1 MHLLRKIMIFLLG
14 ATSILSAAIF
24 FIADPSPD
32 HFVQVVAE
40 GQQTPLGQITTR
52 NTAIG
57 AFKSEVAFNHKI
69 KSDQGKAF
77 YGYELSI
84 SGNDRLDRIAIGI
97 TNNLITRMETWNGN
111 KLLEQQELGFVG
123 KMSWGDDQTMSLAFY
138 DQTNTRYPGRSHIS
152 LRLFSGRGFLGDIA
166 SLPVDLSAY
175 GDLSGEKGIGIFARS
190 LDAKPIAQPTFSN
203 LKIWK
208 NYASWD

>member
-1 MHLLRKIMIFLLG
+1 MIVLLG
-14 ATSILSAAIF
+14 ATSILGAAIF

-52 NTAIG
+52 NTAFG

-84 SGNDRLDRIAIGI
+84 SGNDQLDRIAISI
-97 TNNLITRMETWNGN
+97 TNNPITRMEIWGNGN
-111 KLLEQQELGFVG
+111 KVDRTARTRICRQDELATT
-123 KMSWGDDQTMSLAFY
+123 KTMSLVFY
-138 DQTNTRYPGRSHIS
+138 DQTNTSIPDAVIS
-152 LRLFSGRGFLGDIA
+152 LRLFSGRGFLEI
-166 SLPVDLSAY
+166 
-175 GDLSGEKGIGIFARS
+175 
-190 LDAKPIAQPTFSN
+190 
-203 LKIWK
+203 
-208 NYASWD
+208 

>member
-1 MHLLRKIMIFLLG
+1 MIVLLG
-14 ATSILSAAIF
+14 ATSILGAAIF

-57 AFKSEVAFNHKI
+57 AFKSEVTFNHKI
-69 KSDQGKAF
+69 KSDQGLAF

-84 SGNDRLDRIAIGI
+84 SGNDQLDRIAIGI
-97 TNNLITRMETWNGN
+97 TNNLIARMEIWNGN
-111 KLLEQQELGFVG
+111 QLIEEQEIGFVG

-138 DQTNTRYPGRSHIS
+138 DQTNTRYLGRSHIS

-175 GDLSGEKGIGIFARS
+175 GDLSGEKALES
-190 LDAKPIAQPTFSN
+190 LPDRWTLNP
-203 LKIWK
+203 
-208 NYASWD
+208 

>member
-1 MHLLRKIMIFLLG
+1 MHLLRKIMIVLLG
-14 ATSILSAAIF
+14 ATLILGAAIF
-24 FIADPSPD
+24 FIANPSPD

-40 GQQTPLGQITTR
+40 SQQIPLGQITSR
-52 NTAIG
+52 NTAVG
-57 AFKSEVAFNHKI
+57 AFRSEVTFNHKI

-77 YGYELSI
+77 YGYKLSI
-84 SGNDRLDRIAIGI
+84 SGNDQLDRIAIGI

-111 KLLEQQELGFVG
+111 KLIEQQELGFVG

-166 SLPVDLSAY
+166 SLPVDMSAY
-175 GDLSGEKGIGIFARS
+175 GDLSGEKSIGIFARS
-190 LDAKPIAQPTFSN
+190 LDAEPIAQPTFSD

>member
-1 MHLLRKIMIFLLG
+1 MHLLRKIMIVLLG
-14 ATSILSAAIF
+14 ATSILGAAIF
-24 FIADPSPD
+24 FIADSSPD

-52 NTAIG
+52 NTAFG
-57 AFKSEVAFNHKI
+57 AFNHKI

-84 SGNDRLDRIAIGI
+84 SGNDQLDRIAIGI
-97 TNNLITRMETWNGN
+97 TNNLIARMEIWNGN
-111 KLLEQQELGFVG
+111 KLIEQQELGFVG

-175 GDLSGEKGIGIFARS
+175 GDLSGEKSIGIFARS
-190 LDAKPIAQPTFSN
+190 LDAKPIAQPTFSD